1 MATINEDD
9 DEVVGAAPLPTP
21 SHGGGA
27 PLPAPLDEGEPALP
41 PPVGDPPSDQAGT
54 DDTAIDC
61 RSDSSDGERM
71 MFDPDIGFQ
80 RNQLGGAPQSMC
92 SAGSFGIDGS
102 PGSSSGAMGPSG
114 PGGPPNVCDPAKTG
128 AVKQWMSGSEVAEA
142 PKTGAAK
149 HWMGG
154 SEIAS
159 QVPATSLGDVGN
171 LADLQAAQSPPP
183 TPPPPPRPT
192 FGQWGG
198 VSPPAVMP
206 TDMRGKGNGRYVGVR
221 QYRRSLR
228 PVQHQA
234 AMNSSSS
241 SAWNTPA
248 HRAAMGPVQMGNA
261 CTSKWPGSCKG
272 RNQFSMN
279 CANIYGKL
287 CGTCCREA
295 GGCDAHP
302 GYP

>member
-1 MATINEDD
+1 MPTIDEDD

-27 PLPAPLDEGEPALP
+27 PLPDSDDEAEPALP

-80 RNQLGGAPQSMC
+80 RNQLGGAPQSLC

-114 PGGPPNVCDPAKTG
+114 PGGPPDVCDPAKTG
-128 AVKQWMSGSEVAEA
+128 AAKEWMGGSEVAEA
-142 PKTGAAK
+142 PQQWLSG
-149 HWMGG
+149 WGG
-154 SEIAS
+154 SEVAS

-171 LADLQAAQSPPP
+171 LADLQAAQSLPP

-192 FGQWGG
+192 IGQPGG
-198 VSPPAVMP
+198 VSPPAAMP
-206 TDMRGKGNGRYVGVR
+206 TGVSPPAR
-221 QYRRSLR
+221 APPAYSRNYRRSMR
-228 PVQHQA
+228 PLQHVA
-234 AMNSSSS
+234 AMNSSSK
-241 SAWNTPA
+241 SAWNTPG
-248 HRAAMGPVQMGNA
+248 HRARMGPVLMGNSCNA
-261 CTSKWPGSCKG
+261 KWHGSCNG
-272 RNQFSMN
+272 HNSFSYSCDHLN
-279 CANIYGKL
+279 GKF
-287 CGTCCREA
+287 CGSCCRA
-295 GGCDAHP
+295 SGGCSVHF
-302 GYP
+302 